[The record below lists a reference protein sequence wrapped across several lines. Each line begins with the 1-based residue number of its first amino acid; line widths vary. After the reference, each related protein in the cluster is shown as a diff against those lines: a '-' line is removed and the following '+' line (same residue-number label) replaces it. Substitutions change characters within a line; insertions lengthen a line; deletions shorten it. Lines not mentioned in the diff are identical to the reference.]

1 MPPFPHAP
9 SSCQD
14 DDSASSEK
22 GGAGADTG
30 GSSSRGGGALGGTG
44 LSSDSEEEEV
54 SGLKK
59 MACCCSQAL
68 APITAR
74 WLRLG
79 RPCCGAVG
87 WAVFSPSSSH
97 AFSATRPSLSLSVPS
112 ILRPSKIKSCF
123 FGTLVYYY
131 CRLPSPPRTRA
142 LFAVDCSS
150 SISFM

>member
-79 RPCCGAVG
+79 RPCCGAGG
-87 WAVFSPSSSH
+87 WLGRFFSQLSSRLLRH
-97 AFSATRPSLSLSVPS
+97 TAISLSLSVPS
-112 ILRPSKIKSCF
+112 ILRQARSSRAF
-123 FGTLVYYY
+123 WNT
-131 CRLPSPPRTRA
+131 RL
-142 LFAVDCSS
+142 LLL
-150 SISFM
+150 